1 MKVRYYITL
10 LVLFFFG
17 AGMTAQEVRYSPKF
31 YSGRADGYI
40 NSNAW
45 NSAKREID
53 AGLELFADDPE
64 LRYQNGLY
72 YYFIGDLKTARYNLV
87 RAVQADDQLFRAKRI
102 LVDIE
107 DNLGHYT
114 SAICYINE
122 LLEFQPYDRDL
133 WRRKIAFYRKMG
145 NDVEADAALERLSH
159 IYPNDTLVIADVRR
173 RNQENW
179 DNALG
184 RSSLYESAENLEK
197 WIDIDP
203 GMRDYYIE
211 LVSVYVRMG
220 EYEKAIGAVN
230 RGLVYFPNDPVLI
243 DKGAGV
249 MSELG
254 LYTQALTFVKSRQPE
269 SKAYENLMYEVAADA
284 RMHDPYEANGRL
296 YLATQDPD
304 ALSYLLNTA
313 MTRGYYDDARYYLAE
328 SMALYGRT
336 PSLLMKLYT
345 LEKATGNEASSIK
358 LLTELYELNPED
370 EELHEAYATLMMQ
383 LVDADMND
391 ELWADANM
399 HLDRVLELLP
409 DTADV
414 WAAAVSRKIMV
425 LGHLERYD
433 DAQALCVESSRRS
446 PANRRRFA
454 WAYEELMASRL
465 RFLVEEER
473 YPEAL
478 TEAEALLEVVPE
490 SEAALRCAINM
501 SQTLKKQDK
510 YHEYAARG
518 YAAYPGVPYFRVK
531 QAIALQ
537 EQGSTAGALNL
548 LKPADNDDE
557 YMNPQLTA
565 AHSGISQ
572 EWAGSL
578 MKKHMPDVALEVI
591 DTALV
596 YDPENREL
604 LYNKGLVYESQKQFA
619 DAYDYQ
625 SRYYEPSNAE
635 QEEYMQH
642 MRYLAFRSYRNRLDA
657 TYTHA
662 SYDSHYQ
669 TLASTGHLYSL
680 ASISYSRLSASDTYT
695 GQINY
700 KGIDGYHD
708 DQTSDPGG
716 VGLEFMGQWEHSFN
730 ARWSGMA
737 SLALSTQFFNKVSLN
752 VGASYY
758 MEQEWTPSIRLGY
771 RLTPP
776 TYLHLSGENKAAIR
790 NDKLS
795 LLILSPSINKAWE
808 RINVTANTDLTIMS
822 GGLFY
827 NVGLKGKF
835 LLNNDNM
842 SSVTFMTGFGSFPEL
857 TFFEQTALSD
867 VSHTNAMVG
876 LDIQYLLT
884 HQLCL
889 GITGTWNT
897 CYNPYYNAAGTLVD
911 SYRNIYTVSLQT
923 HIVF

>member
-1 MKVRYYITL
+1 M
-10 LVLFFFG
+10 LVFC
-17 AGMTAQEVRYSPKF
+17 AAVTAQEVRYTPKF
-31 YSGRADGYI
+31 YVNRADGYI

-53 AGLELFADDPE
+53 AGLELFSDDPE
-64 LRYQNGLY
+64 LRYLNGQY

-87 RAVQADDQLFRAKRI
+87 RAVQADDQLFKAKRV

-145 NDVEADAALERLSH
+145 NDVEADAALDRLSH

-179 DNALG
+179 DDALG
-184 RSSLYESAENLEK
+184 RSSLYEAADNLEK

-203 GMRDYYIE
+203 GMREYYIE
-211 LVSVYVRMG
+211 LVSVYSKMG

-230 RGLVYFPNDPVLI
+230 RGLVYFPDDPELI

-254 LYTQALTFVKSRQPE
+254 LYNQALTFVKSRQPNG
-269 SKAYENLMYEVAADA
+269 KAYENLLYEVAADA
-284 RMHDPYEANGRL
+284 RMRDPYESNGRL
-296 YLATQDPD
+296 YLETQDPD
-304 ALSYLLNTA
+304 ALNYLLNTA
-313 MTRGYYDDARYYLAE
+313 MTRGYYDDARFYLNE

-336 PSLLMKLYT
+336 PSLIMKLYT
-345 LEKATGNEASSIK
+345 LEKATGNEARSIK

-370 EELHEAYATLMMQ
+370 EELQEAYIALMMQ
-383 LVDADMND
+383 LVEADMKD
-391 ELWADANM
+391 ELWADAEV

-409 DTADV
+409 DTADT
-414 WAAAVSRKIMV
+414 WPAAVSRKIMV
-425 LGHLERYD
+425 LGHLDRYD
-433 DAQALCVESSRRS
+433 DAQALCIEASRRS
-446 PANRRRFA
+446 PENRRRFA
-454 WAYEELMASRL
+454 SAYEELMANRIRYL
-465 RFLVEEER
+465 IEEER

-478 TEAEALLEVVPE
+478 SEAEALLEVVPE
-490 SEAALRCAINM
+490 SEVGLRSAINM
-501 SQTLKKQDK
+501 SQTLKRNDK
-510 YHEYAARG
+510 FHEYAARG
-518 YAAYPGVPYFRVK
+518 YEAYPDVPYFKVK
-531 QAIALQ
+531 QAVSLQ
-537 EQGSTAGALNL
+537 EQGSTVNALQMLIPAGTS
-548 LKPADNDDE
+548 DE
-557 YMNPQLTA
+557 YVSPQLTA

-572 EWAGSL
+572 EWASDL
-578 MKKHMPDVALEVI
+578 IKRHMPDVAMEVI

-596 YDPENREL
+596 YDPDNREL
-604 LYNKGLVYESQKQFA
+604 LYTKGLVYESQKQYA
-619 DAYDYQ
+619 QAYDYQ

-635 QEEYMQH
+635 QEEYQQH
-642 MRYLAFRSYRNRLDA
+642 MRYLDYKSYRNRLDA

-662 SYDSHYQ
+662 SYDTRYE
-669 TLASTGHLYSL
+669 TLSSTAHLYSL
-680 ASISYSRLSASDTYT
+680 ASISYSRLSADDTYT

-708 DQTSDPGG
+708 AGTNEPGG

-730 ARWSGMA
+730 SRWSGMA
-737 SLALSTQFFNKVSLN
+737 SLAFATRFFNKLGIN
-752 VGASYY
+752 VGATYY
-758 MEQEWTPSIRLGY
+758 MPQDWTPSLRLGY

-776 TYLHLSGENKAAIR
+776 TYLHLSGENSAAVKHDELNLFI
-790 NDKLS
+790 
-795 LLILSPSINKAWE
+795 ISPSVTKSWE
-808 RINVTANTDLTIMS
+808 RISVTANTDFTAMS
-822 GGLFY
+822 SGLFY
-827 NVGLKGKF
+827 NVGVKGKF
-835 LLNNDNM
+835 LLNNDNT
-842 SSVTFMTGFGSFPEL
+842 SSVTFVTGFGSFPEL

-897 CYNPYYNAAGTLVD
+897 CYNPYYNTTGILVD